1 MPLTGFEP
9 TIPASKQ
16 PQTYAL
22 DFTPSWLL
30 GRLRR
35 WGGNIKLGIRKINDI
50 YINVM
55 IM

>member
-1 MPLTGFEP
+1 MPPTGFEP

-22 DFTPSWLL
+22 DCTPSWSL

-35 WGGNIKLGIRKINDI
+35 WGGNIKLGIRKIDDI
-50 YINVM
+50 DINVT